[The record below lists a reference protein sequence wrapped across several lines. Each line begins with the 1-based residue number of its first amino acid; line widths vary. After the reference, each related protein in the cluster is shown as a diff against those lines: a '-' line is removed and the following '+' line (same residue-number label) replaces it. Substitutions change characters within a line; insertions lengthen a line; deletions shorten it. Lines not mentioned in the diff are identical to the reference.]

1 MHLLIPTLQH
11 GFPHSWLHLTR
22 GDFAGQSWEEPHT
35 YTHNFCDTQSAQT
48 GGWSNI
54 YKPTDEMKKY
64 INRYINITVFL
75 CFVMKV
81 CKKEKKKRTNPQFS
95 KKTQANKNN
104 KKTKIIIKK
113 PYKNKTPIP
122 IPPHHLNGRQV
133 PLTFD
138 APLSL

>member
-1 MHLLIPTLQH
+1 MLTLFPRTEETVWLDQRWQYRDLAHLAMKKMTKYLSAPHEVHLIPTLQH

-22 GDFAGQSWEEPHT
+22 GDFAGQSWEELHT

-54 YKPTDEMKKY
+54 YKPTNEMKKY

-81 CKKEKKKRTNPQFS
+81 CKKEKKK
-95 KKTQANKNN
+95 
-104 KKTKIIIKK
+104 
-113 PYKNKTPIP
+113 KNKSPI
-122 IPPHHLNGRQV
+122 
-133 PLTFD
+133 F
-138 APLSL
+138 